1 MNKDEKDQE
10 NLRKVSPARPPRAAR
25 PKTAPA
31 HSKKVGYI
39 FISSLQ
45 QKEIIFHDML
55 LQRNDELFRN

>member
-31 HSKKVGYI
+31 HSKKVETI
-39 FISSLQ
+39 FIDVSSLQ
-45 QKEIIFHDML
+45 QQEIILHDML
-55 LQRNDELFRN
+55 LQRNDELF